1 MKLVV
6 DTSVAMKWLID
17 EPGSDAAFALQGH
30 DLVAPALMRVEAAN
44 VLRTLTKKK
53 VLEAETAGDL
63 LRLLQQ
69 APMDMVDSDDALE
82 QRALELALELGH
94 PVYDC
99 LYLALADRLDRILIT
114 ADKRFLRALVASSY
128 EGRAVG
134 LEDWAEA

>member
-1 MKLVV
+1 
-6 DTSVAMKWLID
+6 MKWLID

-53 VLEAETAGDL
+53 VLKAETAGDL

-69 APMDMVDSDDALE
+69 APMDIVDPDDALE
-82 QRALELALELGH
+82 QRALELALELEH

-99 LYLALADRLDRILIT
+99 LYLALSDRLDRMLIT
-114 ADKRFLRALVASSY
+114 ADKRFLRALAASRY